1 MQVNSFL
8 ALARRHLPRQ
18 LRSAI
23 AAPVLICVA
32 FMALGGCSGG
42 DDNDNTGA
50 NIRLLN
56 LSSGY
61 NSLDLYVGE
70 GSTDAGTV
78 KFQGVAY
85 EALSAYGDSGSTTF
99 TLKFKR
105 NGITSTLQQ
114 LSDLKPGKNAHR
126 TYLAYGS
133 SGNFGVAEIKEDES
147 AANAGTSK
155 LQVVNVA
162 EAGAVDI
169 YLTDPTVALTDV
181 TPLLS
186 SLGHGSTSS
195 IFYVDSGTYR
205 LRVVG
210 AGDTTDVRLDIP
222 SVTLDS
228 TKMQSLILTSTS
240 GGVLVNGLMLP
251 QQGQLTVNRNTKA
264 RVRGAVGIS
273 NGTNATA
280 SIGDV
285 TLLASAGAG
294 VVGGRYSQ
302 VEAGSVAVNLK
313 VDGTA
318 VPTAS
323 QILVAGNDYTLLF
336 WSNASGTQ
344 TSLLS
349 DDNHSSSSGKAKLRL
364 VNGLSA
370 QGQPIT
376 LALDFSPVVEGIP
389 VGQASAYTE
398 FDAGTD
404 YQFDVSDTNTAATLL
419 TKTSVTL
426 VGSGVYTMF
435 VSGSPT
441 VTGTLRKDH

>member
-8 ALARRHLPRQ
+8 ALARRHLPRS

-32 FMALGGCSGG
+32 LVALGGCSDS
-42 DDNDNTGA
+42 DDDDKGA

-70 GSTDAGTV
+70 ESDDAGTI
-78 KFQGVAY
+78 KFQGVGY
-85 EALSAYGDSGSTTF
+85 EGLSDYGDSGTTTF

-114 LSDLKPGKNAHR
+114 LSDLKPGKDAHR

-133 SGNFGVAEIKEDES
+133 SGNFGVTEIKEDES
-147 AANAGTSK
+147 AANSGTSK
-155 LQVVNVA
+155 LQVINVA
-162 EAGAVDI
+162 EAGAVDV
-169 YLTDPTVALTDV
+169 YLTDATVALTDT

-186 SLGHGSTSS
+186 TLGHGATSGIS
-195 IFYVDSGTYR
+195 YVDSGSYR

-210 AGDTTDVRLDIP
+210 AGDTTDLRLDIP
-222 SVTLDS
+222 TVTLDS
-228 TKMQSLILTSTS
+228 TKMQTLILTSTS

-251 QQGQLTVNRNTKA
+251 QRGQLAINRNTKA

-273 NGTNATA
+273 NGTSATA

-285 TLLASAGAG
+285 TLIASAGAG
-294 VVGGRYSQ
+294 VVGGRYLQ
-302 VEAGSVAVNLK
+302 VDSGTVAVNLK
-313 VDGTA
+313 VDGTI
-318 VPTAS
+318 VPTSNQA
-323 QILVAGNDYTLLF
+323 LTAGNDYTMLF
-336 WSNASGTQ
+336 WNNASGTQ
-344 TSLLS
+344 LSLLG
-349 DDNHSSSSGKAKLRL
+349 DDNHASSSGKAKLRL
-364 VNGLSA
+364 VNGMSA

-404 YQFDVSDTNTAATLL
+404 YQFDVSDTSTAATLL

-441 VTGTLRKDH
+441 VIGTLRKDR